1 MVSRL
6 TSLLIL
12 SFCIFSVSLSA
23 ETLEE
28 WGIRSLTL
36 QNSLD
41 NDAPLNQTT
50 WPGTHNSNSN
60 NDDDDIHGLVLNQ
73 SRGLKEQLDEGI
85 RSLVLDVHYTWS
97 EVRVCHNNLDMWGA
111 CIENFTGS
119 RKFENALSDIIEWT
133 QANPNN
139 VVLVKLEMMASADE
153 NINKVIKKVNNY
165 DEYYYMPSSLG
176 DSSFPDLND
185 NGCKDLPSKLT
196 KSKVLATGKRIIL
209 YTDKCYENSKTS
221 DRIFSLGDVENAKDE
236 SDIIVKDKSLVIRVK
251 DGATKA
257 GDANPNMLPS
267 NISNY
272 MDEGINIIETYGYG
286 ATGSQWK
293 KKGEYPIAA
302 NDLVWSWDKYE
313 PLSTV
318 IDGTAVVLSSE
329 TDKFQTE
336 QTLHLLRPACRKL
349 VDEEGDRAESSW
361 IVGPDMVSFEQAENA
376 CLSASNNEYYF
387 ATPRNKRELNSL
399 ISYRNKYNATDEA
412 IWLNYQKQAGVWV
425 ADIGEADDMMNT
437 LCQNQVANVCHK
449 LGEYLNLINDSTDF

>member
-1 MVSRL
+1 MAMRL
-6 TSLLIL
+6 SSFIILSILIL
-12 SFCIFSVSLSA
+12 SVPLQA

-28 WGIRSLTL
+28 WGVRSLVL
-36 QNSLD
+36 QNNLD
-41 NDAPLNQTT
+41 NDAPFNQTT

-85 RSLVLDVHYTWS
+85 RSLVLDVHYTWN

-119 RKFENALSDIIEWT
+119 RKFEKALSDIINWAQT
-133 QANPNN
+133 NRND
-139 VVLVKLEMMASADE
+139 VVLVKLEMMVSADE
-153 NINKVIKKVNNY
+153 NINKVIKKVNEY
-165 DEYYYMPSSLG
+165 DEYYFMPSSLD
-176 DSSFPDLND
+176 DSSFHNLND
-185 NGCKDLPSKLT
+185 YGCKDLPSKLT

-236 SDIIVKDKSLVIRVK
+236 VDIINKDKSLVIRVK

-257 GDANPNMLPS
+257 GDSEPNMLPS
-267 NISNY
+267 NILNY

-286 ATGSQWK
+286 ATGPQWK

-302 NDLVWSWDKYE
+302 KDLVWSWDKYE

-318 IDGTAVVLSSE
+318 IDGTAAVLSSE

-336 QTLHLLRPACRKL
+336 QVEHLLRPACRKL
-349 VDEEGDRAESSW
+349 VEEDGSRAELNW

-399 ISYRNKYNATDEA
+399 ISYRNKYNSTDEA
-412 IWLNYQKQAGVWV
+412 IWLNYQKQSGIWV
-425 ADIGEADDMMNT
+425 ADIGEADDKMET
-437 LCQNQVANVCHK
+437 LCLNQIANVCQK
-449 LGEYLNLINDSTDF
+449 LDDYLDLINASTDF